1 MSPEVGT
8 KRTNRLR
15 LMLLS
20 VDRVERI
27 LREQAVMLTISA
39 HRDKAELA
47 IARAPNLK
55 FNLMVPADC

>member
-1 MSPEVGT
+1 
-8 KRTNRLR
+8 
-15 LMLLS
+15 MLLS